1 MESTY
6 LSAPT
11 PALAFDFAKET
22 QKGSG
27 CTGVSGLGTLAPS
40 SLPLMGDFGQ
50 LASAP
55 SLCSCL
61 QYVFKANERRI
72 CSMPLKI
79 RLIVSQR
86 SDTVKR
92 KCPELKTI
100 FGYVAHNLSMV
111 LRPSPQPERIIL
123 TSLARGQNGSI
134 AAHIVLWRRSSGA
147 ENYFYYPD
155 PRSVQSLWQLPL
167 PSPASAAALTAPVTS
182 PVTSPAH
189 PCCRGGLLL
198 SRVAAGSCS
207 DRCHPLETPCC
218 YQPAHML
225 PSPLERDLYSQQ
237 SFVVFFITPHLIL
250 MCSGL
255 SQLLHPPV
263 CSSRAPPAAL
273 AAHLTCCVPRG

>member
-1 MESTY
+1 
-6 LSAPT
+6 
-11 PALAFDFAKET
+11 
-22 QKGSG
+22 
-27 CTGVSGLGTLAPS
+27 
-40 SLPLMGDFGQ
+40 
-50 LASAP
+50 
-55 SLCSCL
+55 
-61 QYVFKANERRI
+61 
-72 CSMPLKI
+72 MPLKI

-147 ENYFYYPD
+147 ENYFYYQD

-167 PSPASAAALTAPVTS
+167 PSPVSAAALTAPVTS

-189 PCCRGGLLL
+189 PCCRGCLLL

-237 SFVVFFITPHLIL
+237 SFVFFFITPHLIP

-255 SQLLHPPV
+255 FQLLHPPV
-263 CSSRAPPAAL
+263 CSSRAPSAAL